1 MIERITTYEY
11 FQLGIIVDILI
22 SLGLLLLWFA
32 CISDLRLLKKKNGTR
47 EEIETAQ
54 FSSQLCFAVMIV
66 SLLFGWM
73 IALIALSLAIVLLS
87 IFVLSEFFSALN
99 DTFGDMK

>member
-1 MIERITTYEY
+1 MIECITTYEY
-11 FQLGIIVDILI
+11 FQWGIIINILM
-22 SLGLLLLWFA
+22 SLGLLLLWFS
-32 CISDLRLLKKKNGTR
+32 CIGDLRLLKKKNGIR

-66 SLLFGWM
+66 SLFIGWM
-73 IALIALSLAIVLLS
+73 IALILLSLAIVLLS
-87 IFVLSEFFSALN
+87 IFVLSWFFGALN